1 MIEPKSITYRVAA
14 PGIGVIRVASFPG
27 AVGLSFARALDGAI
41 ATLKRENCSRLVID
55 LRGNVGGG
63 LEYRFTPHIGIFS
76 DAGYEI
82 VDGPKN
88 NFMQVNFG
96 LKYAF

>member
-1 MIEPKSITYRVAA
+1 MQGSAVSSSTLTGTIMARV
-14 PGIGVIRVASFPG
+14 
-27 AVGLSFARALDGAI
+27 L
-41 ATLKRENCSRLVID
+41 
-55 LRGNVGGG
+55 GNFGGS

-76 DAGYEI
+76 EAGYEV
-82 VDGPKN
+82 VDEPKN